1 MEEKKALSV
10 KVFHFSFIKVTEIFV
25 KKGRPMSV
33 FVIADPHLSL
43 GSEKPMDIFRG
54 WQDYTARL
62 KSNWEA
68 LVSPGDTVILPGDI
82 SWAMSMNEALE
93 DLKFIN
99 SLPGTKIIGKGNHDY
114 WWATMKKMN
123 EFTKENNLTTLNF
136 LFNNTYVAEDIA
148 VCGSRGWFFDDKA
161 DNAEKVIA
169 REAGRLSMSI
179 EEALKT
185 GKEPVAFMHYP
196 VVYESGVCEEL
207 LAVLKKYGIKRCY
220 FGHIHGDRTGRYG
233 KYEYD
238 GITFSLISADFLA
251 FCPKKVML

>member
-1 MEEKKALSV
+1 
-10 KVFHFSFIKVTEIFV
+10 
-25 KKGRPMSV
+25 MSV

-93 DLKFIN
+93 DLKFIH

-169 REAGRLSMSI
+169 REAGRLSLSI